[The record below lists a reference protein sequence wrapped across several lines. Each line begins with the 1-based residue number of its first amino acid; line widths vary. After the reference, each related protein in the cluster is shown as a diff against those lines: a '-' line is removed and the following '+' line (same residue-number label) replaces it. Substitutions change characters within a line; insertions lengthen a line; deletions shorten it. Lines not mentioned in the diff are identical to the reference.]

1 MDGAKQTGLARPEEL
16 DAVVALYDAVH
27 TAQEEG
33 VNWQAWK
40 RGWYPARQ
48 HAQCALAQGT
58 LYVLREEE
66 TGQIVATA
74 ILNQEQA
81 STYAMVPWGIEASP
95 DKVAVLHTFMVHPAH
110 ARKGYASRMLM
121 ALHAEARSKGCVC
134 LRLDTHER
142 NMPAQTFY
150 TKLGYQDRG
159 TITLEESPGNV
170 FRAYELEL

>member
-1 MDGAKQTGLARPEEL
+1 MDATQKSGLARPEEL

-48 HAQCALAQGT
+48 HAQSALAQGT

-66 TGQIVATA
+66 NGQIVATA

-81 STYAMVPWGIEASP
+81 STYALVPWAIDAPP

-121 ALHAEARSKGCVC
+121 DLHAEARSKGCVC

-142 NMPAQTFY
+142 NIPAQTFY
-150 TKLGYQDRG
+150 RKLGYQYRG
-159 TITLEESPGNV
+159 AVMLEENPGNF